1 MVYETL
7 ETKGG
12 NLMDSS
18 SIKGKEVAMNRDTYI
33 EKGGKTRKGE
43 KEKTSLGGDSTS

>member
-1 MVYETL
+1 
-7 ETKGG
+7 
-12 NLMDSS
+12 MDSS

-43 KEKTSLGGDSTS
+43 KEKNLTKEKRKLSGKQE